1 VVDLVIFGVL
11 VFPPAKV
18 NFLRRAGWWQE
29 IHKCHNAYA
38 EVTAW
43 AQNHQVTKL
52 HQKVYRTTVLRKS
65 AN

>member
-1 VVDLVIFGVL
+1 VILSVL

-38 EVTAW
+38 EASAK
-43 AQNHQVTKL
+43 AQNHKVTKL
-52 HQKVYRTTVLRKS
+52 HQKGYRTIGLKKCDFYF
-65 AN
+65 